1 MNNPARTGPNSALDR
16 ETQALAHALD
26 RHHAQRPSAARQ
38 LARGLGWFG
47 IGLGLVE
54 LLASRR
60 VARASGLRGGSLL
73 LPLYGLRE
81 IASGAGL
88 VTARNAAR
96 TAPWAWSRVAG
107 DAIDIATLLA
117 APRRAGVPHGR
128 WPRWW
133 PSPGSRCWTSPAHA
147 RCAPR
152 RTRRCSARTTA
163 AAPAWARARTA
174 PPACRPRP
182 S

>member
-1 MNNPARTGPNSALDR
+1 MNNPARTGPDSALDR
-16 ETQALAHALD
+16 EAQALAHALD

-47 IGLGLVE
+47 IGLGLME

-117 APRRAGVPHGR
+117 AA
-128 WPRWW
+128 
-133 PSPGSRCWTSPAHA
+133 A
-147 RCAPR
+147 APR
-152 RTRRCSARTTA
+152 RRATRPLAALVAVAGVTLLDIACARTLRAEAHAARQRTDYSGRSGLGPRA
-163 AAPAWARARTA
+163 NGAARVSAAP
-174 PPACRPRP
+174 
-182 S
+182 